1 MDWFPIFVDLK
12 GAPCLVVG
20 GGAVAARKASQLA
33 SAGARVRVV
42 AHRIGD
48 AIRAMVERGMLEVSA
63 YDFEPSALD
72 GMRLV
77 IAATDDREFNRRVAE
92 AARLRAIPVN
102 VVDDPGLS
110 SFIMPAIVDRSPL
123 IVAIGTSGA
132 APMLARVVKARVEA
146 MLPARLGRLAA
157 MMGRSRAEVARAI
170 INPAARRRLWERVIA
185 GPVATRALAGDEAG
199 ATRLLVEE
207 MRRTAA
213 AASPTGEVYI
223 VGAGPGDPNLLTLR
237 ALQLMQQADVV
248 LHDRLVSEEIL
259 ALVRR
264 EAEVLDAGKR
274 CGDHLLRQSEINQ
287 LMIAMAREG
296 KRVLRLKGG
305 DPSIFGRMGEELEAL
320 ATAGIPYQVVPGITA
335 ASGCAAYAGIPLTH
349 RDYSSQCVLV
359 TAHGKDGAQEPDWQF
374 LARSGQTLVFYM
386 SRFEAGSICRKLIDH
401 GLPPATSVALIA
413 DGTRVTQEVI
423 TATVATLPGV
433 LAGRKIDAPA
443 LIIVGEVARLHQPLA
458 WFGQSV
464 LRERLDG
471 VATAGTNGSAP
482 SMHAPAE
489 HS

>member
-20 GGAVAARKASQLA
+20 GGAVAARKAAQLA
-33 SAGARVRVV
+33 GAGGRVRVV
-42 AHRIGD
+42 ARRIGD
-48 AIRAMVERGMLEVSA
+48 AIRGMAERGTLEVSA
-63 YDFEPSALD
+63 YGFEPSALD
-72 GMRLV
+72 GMSLV
-77 IAATDDREFNRRVAE
+77 VAATDDRELNRSVAE

-132 APMLARVVKARVEA
+132 APMLARAVKAKIEA
-146 MLPARLGRLAA
+146 MLPARLGGLAA
-157 MMGRSRAEVARAI
+157 LMGRSRAAVARAI
-170 INPAARRRLWERVIA
+170 SNPAARRRLWERVIA

-199 ATRLLVEE
+199 AARLLAEE
-207 MRRTAA
+207 MYRTAA
-213 AASPTGEVYI
+213 AAPPAGEVYI

-248 LHDRLVSEEIL
+248 LHDRLVSDEIL

-264 EAEVLDAGKR
+264 DAEVLDTGKR
-274 CGDHLLRQSEINQ
+274 CGERDLSQSVINRM
-287 LMIAMAREG
+287 MIAMALEG

-320 ATAGIPYQVVPGITA
+320 AAAGIPYQVVPGITA

-359 TAHGKDGAQEPDWQF
+359 TAHGKDGAKEPDWQS
-374 LARSGQTLVFYM
+374 LAHSGQTLVFYM
-386 SRFEAGSICRKLIDH
+386 SRVEAGSICRKLIDH
-401 GLPPATSVALIA
+401 GLPPATSAALVA

-423 TATVATLPGV
+423 TATVATLPDV
-433 LAGRKIDAPA
+433 LAVRKIKAPA
-443 LIIVGEVARLHQPLA
+443 LIIVGVVAGLHQQLA
-458 WFGQSV
+458 WFGRSA
-464 LRERLDG
+464 RELLEHAAIAGPSG
-471 VATAGTNGSAP
+471 VPEVTS
-482 SMHAPAE
+482 PA
-489 HS
+489 

>member
-1 MDWFPIFVDLK
+1 MDWFPIFLDLK
-12 GAPCLVVG
+12 NAPCLVVG
-20 GGAVAARKASQLA
+20 GGAVAARKAAQLA
-33 SAGARVRVV
+33 GAGARVRVV

-48 AIRAMVERGMLEVSA
+48 AIRAMAERGMLEVSA
-63 YDFEPSALD
+63 YGFEPSALD

-77 IAATDDREFNRRVAE
+77 VAATDDRELNRTVAE
-92 AARLRAIPVN
+92 AARLRSIPVN
-102 VVDDPGLS
+102 VADDPELS
-110 SFIMPAIVDRSPL
+110 RFIMPAIVDRSPL

-132 APMLARVVKARVEA
+132 APVLARTVKARIEA

-157 MMGRSRAEVARAI
+157 MMGRSRAAVARAI
-170 INPAARRRLWERVIA
+170 TNPAARRRLWERVVA

-199 ATRLLVEE
+199 AARLLAEE
-207 MRRTAA
+207 IHRTAA
-213 AASPTGEVYI
+213 ATPPAGEVYI
-223 VGAGPGDPNLLTLR
+223 VGTGPGDPNLLTLR

-248 LHDRLVSEEIL
+248 LHDRLVSAEIL
-259 ALVRR
+259 ALVRH

-274 CGDHLLRQSEINQ
+274 CGDHLMRQSEINQ

-320 ATAGIPYQVVPGITA
+320 AAAGIPYQVVPGITA

-359 TAHGKDGAQEPDWQF
+359 TAHAKDGAQEPDWQF

-386 SRFEAGSICRKLIDH
+386 SRFEAGSICRKLVDH
-401 GLPPATSVALIA
+401 GLAPATGAALIA

-433 LAGRKIDAPA
+433 LAGREIDAPA
-443 LIIVGEVARLHQPLA
+443 LIIVGAVARLHQSLA
-458 WFGQSV
+458 WFGPSV
-464 LRERLDG
+464 RGPLDHA
-471 VATAGTNGSAP
+471 ATAGWNGSV
-482 SMHAPAE
+482 SSTDAPAE
-489 HS
+489 HP

>member
-1 MDWFPIFVDLK
+1 MDWFPIFLDLK
-12 GAPCLVVG
+12 NAPCLVVG
-20 GGAVAARKASQLA
+20 GGAVAARKAAQLA
-33 SAGARVRVV
+33 GAGARVRVV
-42 AHRIGD
+42 ARRIGD
-48 AIRAMVERGMLEVSA
+48 AMRAMAERGTLEVSA
-63 YDFEPSALD
+63 CEFEPTALD

-77 IAATDDREFNRRVAE
+77 VAATDDRELNRGVAE

-102 VVDDPGLS
+102 VADDPELS

-123 IVAIGTSGA
+123 IVAIGTFGA
-132 APMLARVVKARVEA
+132 APVLARMVKARIEA

-157 MMGRSRAEVARAI
+157 IMGGARAAVARAI
-170 INPAARRRLWERVIA
+170 TNPASRRRLWERVVA

-199 ATRLLVEE
+199 ATRLLAEE

-213 AASPTGEVYI
+213 AAPPAGEVYI

-248 LHDRLVSEEIL
+248 LHDRLVSAEIL

-287 LMIAMAREG
+287 LMIAKAREG

-320 ATAGIPYQVVPGITA
+320 AAAGIPYQVVPGITA

-359 TAHGKDGAQEPDWQF
+359 TAHGRDGAKEPDWQF
-374 LARSGQTLVFYM
+374 LARCGQTLVFYM
-386 SRFEAGSICRKLIDH
+386 SRFEAGSICRKLVDR
-401 GLPPATSVALIA
+401 GLPPATGAALIA

-423 TATVATLPGV
+423 AATVATLPGL
-433 LAGRKIDAPA
+433 LAGRYIDAPA

-464 LRERLDG
+464 RGRLDG
-471 VATAGTNGSAP
+471 VGITGPNGYVPSTDVPAG
-482 SMHAPAE
+482 